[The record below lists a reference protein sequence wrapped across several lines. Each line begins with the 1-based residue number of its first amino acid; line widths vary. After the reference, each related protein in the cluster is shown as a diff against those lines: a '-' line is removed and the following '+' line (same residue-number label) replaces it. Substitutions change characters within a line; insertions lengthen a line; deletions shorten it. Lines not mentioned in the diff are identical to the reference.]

1 MKPLSKLALLAVGIV
16 PLVGAP
22 VLAQAPDYDAIAD
35 NLVNGSLAVQPGETV
50 VIGGGPSEIDL
61 MAAIQVAVS
70 KAGGQAVLTLNI
82 PEANKRAVMETP
94 VEHLKQLPTAGLL
107 LSKITDVFINV
118 ASVEDPDLFA
128 DVPEYRLAA
137 VRQAG
142 VPLTRAFNNMRFRSA
157 TLGQTGGIPTV
168 AYAESV
174 GADPE
179 EIRTIFWQAVGTSV
193 DELTQKAT
201 QVASLMT
208 DGAEVRVTS
217 EAGTD
222 LTLKLDRLPA
232 RINAG
237 RTADVRAAS
246 GPTNVWLPAGEA
258 YGCVQGASA
267 SGKLVVPSM
276 NFRGVKVENLELTFK
291 KGRVSKMSA
300 DSNSEMLEKFFA
312 ASSPKLNE
320 LSVVDL
326 GLNPHSRTP
335 TGSSYYS
342 WEMGGMVTLGLGNSG
357 WAGCDNDSD
366 AALSLHLPGTTLS
379 IAGETVVKDG
389 KLMK

>member
-1 MKPLSKLALLAVGIV
+1 MKPLSKLALLAAGIV
-16 PLVGAP
+16 PLIGVP
-22 VLAQAPDYDAIAD
+22 VLAQASDYDAIA
-35 NLVNGSLAVQPGETV
+35 NQLVNQSLAVQPGEVV

-94 VEHLKQLPTAGLL
+94 IEHLEQLPTAGLL
-107 LSKITDVFINV
+107 LDKITDVFINV
-118 ASVEDPDLFA
+118 GSIEDPDLFA
-128 DVPEYRLAA
+128 DVPEERLAA
-137 VRQAG
+137 LRQAG

-179 EIRTIFWQAVGTSV
+179 EVQTIFWQAVGVSS

-222 LTLKLDRLPA
+222 LTLKFDRFPA
-232 RINAG
+232 RINTG
-237 RTADVRAAS
+237 RTADVQAAS
-246 GPTNVWLPAGEA
+246 GPVNVWFPAGEA
-258 YGCVQGASA
+258 YGVVNSA
-267 SGKLVVPSM
+267 SVSGTLVVPSTI
-276 NFRGVKVENLELTFK
+276 FRGVKVENLKLSFK
-291 KGRVSKMSA
+291 NGRVSKMSA
-300 DSNSEMLEKFFA
+300 DSNAEILEKYFA
-312 ASSPKLNE
+312 ASSPKLKE

-342 WEMGGMVTLGLGNSG
+342 WEMGGMVTFALGNNS
-357 WAGCDNDSD
+357 WAGGENDSD
-366 AALSLHLPGTTLS
+366 AALSLHVPGTTLS
-379 IAGETVVKDG
+379 IDGKTVVKDG
-389 KLMK
+389 KLVK